1 MRAHVRN
8 LAWLAAIDFADIDN
22 LAEEIASVDLAN
34 FCANCRRR
42 RSSAAMDKAFF
53 ALLLLVLQNTSKT
66 LLLRFA
72 VGGRKPQF
80 LYSAAVLGTE
90 GLKCTLSV
98 LWVLRSGGSTRS
110 IVHFVRSEWR
120 MFLRVM
126 VPAAVYNCQQVLEF
140 VALSKLEAHVF
151 SVLVQTKLLTT
162 ALFCVLIMGKQ
173 LRRVQLI
180 ALVLLMVGV
189 ILAKMKDGEAGV
201 IGSFDS
207 DGTVGALAT
216 LGIATLS
223 GFAAVYTEMVLKRGK
238 LVAHGAGGADMLA
251 YMQIYM
257 ASASLVTMGAFALVR
272 DAPTIIEHGLWYG
285 FDGAAVLAVVSSAL
299 GGLIVAAVLKY
310 ADSVLKGY
318 ATAASVILT
327 GVLSAIFFGT
337 VLDTH
342 FFLAVVTVTC
352 SISLYQ
358 TPPPP
363 PPGGEYGR
371 LLTSREAEK
380 EADGREDRLP
390 R

>member
-1 MRAHVRN
+1 
-8 LAWLAAIDFADIDN
+8 
-22 LAEEIASVDLAN
+22 
-34 FCANCRRR
+34 
-42 RSSAAMDKAFF
+42 MDKAFF

-173 LRRVQLI
+173 LRRVQVI

-272 DAPTIIEHGLWYG
+272 DAPTIIERGLWYG

-318 ATAASVILT
+318 ATAASGILT

>member
-1 MRAHVRN
+1 
-8 LAWLAAIDFADIDN
+8 
-22 LAEEIASVDLAN
+22 
-34 FCANCRRR
+34 
-42 RSSAAMDKAFF
+42 
-53 ALLLLVLQNTSKT
+53 
-66 LLLRFA
+66 
-72 VGGRKPQF
+72 
-80 LYSAAVLGTE
+80 
-90 GLKCTLSV
+90 
-98 LWVLRSGGSTRS
+98 
-110 IVHFVRSEWR
+110 
-120 MFLRVM
+120 
-126 VPAAVYNCQQVLEF
+126 
-140 VALSKLEAHVF
+140 
-151 SVLVQTKLLTT
+151 
-162 ALFCVLIMGKQ
+162 MGKQ
-173 LRRVQLI
+173 LRRVQVI

-272 DAPTIIEHGLWYG
+272 DAPTIIERGLCTASTAPPSSPSWLRARRADRRG
-285 FDGAAVLAVVSSAL
+285 GAQVRRL
-299 GGLIVAAVLKY
+299 GAQGVRDRRLGDPL
-310 ADSVLKGY
+310 
-318 ATAASVILT
+318 

-337 VLDTH
+337 CSTPTSSSPSSPL
-342 FFLAVVTVTC
+342 TC